1 MRQPPPLVLDRTIAL
16 QITLAGV
23 IALPVLAAIWF
34 GVTAGGGSAWSHIVT
49 NRLLPYTTITLGV
62 LCLTGLLVCLI
73 AIPLA
78 WLVSL
83 YDFPLRGVME
93 WALVLPLAMPGYVLA
108 YAWAD
113 LAGVAGPLQS
123 GLRDLTGWSARDYWF
138 PDIFSLAGLA
148 FILGLTLYPYVYI
161 TARAAFTTQSLATLE
176 AGRCLGESGLRL
188 FWRVGLPAARPAI
201 LAGLSLALM
210 EAAADF
216 GAADYLGIQT
226 LGVGIVRAWSSFGE
240 PATAARLALVLI
252 MIAFAFLL
260 VSKLSAGAA
269 GSQHTSYR
277 WTTPSRKLLSTPSGL
292 GVLGACLLCLTL
304 AFGLPVMRLIWLSLA
319 NDVSPAQLWSP
330 LSSSLILAAL
340 GTGLAFACALVLVL
354 ASHYSRTTAWPMRLA
369 SAAGYA
375 APGVVL
381 GLGGLFLLRAS
392 GQALTGGLALGLLVW
407 IYATRFTAAGTEPL
421 MAALSRAP
429 ASLDQAARS
438 LGVTGS
444 RRFWRVDLPLLAPG
458 ALAGSLILFVEIL
471 KELPATL
478 MLRPFGWD
486 TLAVRAHAYAS
497 DERLAS
503 ATLPALL
510 ITVSGLIP
518 VIILSRQIARTGR
531 RNK

>member
-1 MRQPPPLVLDRTIAL
+1 
-16 QITLAGV
+16 
-23 IALPVLAAIWF
+23 
-34 GVTAGGGSAWSHIVT
+34 
-49 NRLLPYTTITLGV
+49 
-62 LCLTGLLVCLI
+62 
-73 AIPLA
+73 
-78 WLVSL
+78 
-83 YDFPLRGVME
+83 
-93 WALVLPLAMPGYVLA
+93 
-108 YAWAD
+108 
-113 LAGVAGPLQS
+113 
-123 GLRDLTGWSARDYWF
+123 
-138 PDIFSLAGLA
+138 
-148 FILGLTLYPYVYI
+148 
-161 TARAAFTTQSLATLE
+161 
-176 AGRCLGESGLRL
+176 
-188 FWRVGLPAARPAI
+188 
-201 LAGLSLALM
+201 
-210 EAAADF
+210 
-216 GAADYLGIQT
+216 
-226 LGVGIVRAWSSFGE
+226 
-240 PATAARLALVLI
+240 
-252 MIAFAFLL
+252 
-260 VSKLSAGAA
+260 
-269 GSQHTSYR
+269 
-277 WTTPSRKLLSTPSGL
+277 
-292 GVLGACLLCLTL
+292 
-304 AFGLPVMRLIWLSLA
+304 MRLIWLSLA